1 MKLLKRTILLVLLAA
16 WCLSLG
22 TLHVAA
28 TDLEDNGLEV
38 TVEMD
43 KEVYSPGEPITATIL
58 VENTNGAAV
67 TIASLEQLIP
77 DGYRLVETSESQM
90 TDVELGPYEGITLEV
105 TFVGEEASGEE
116 TETKDFFRNL
126 FTGETLGIPNLLL
139 LFAAAVAIV
148 IFMILT

>member
-77 DGYRLVETSESQM
+77 DGYRLVET
-90 TDVELGPYEGITLEV
+90 DVELGPYEGITLEV